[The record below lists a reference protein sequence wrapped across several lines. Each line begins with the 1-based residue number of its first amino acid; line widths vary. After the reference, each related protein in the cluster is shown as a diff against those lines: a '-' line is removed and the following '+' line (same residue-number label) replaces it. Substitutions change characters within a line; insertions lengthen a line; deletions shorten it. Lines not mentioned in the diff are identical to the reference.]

1 MSAYILEMKDVTKS
15 FPGVK
20 ALKHVNLQLRRG
32 EILGICGENGA
43 GKSTLMKVLSG
54 SFSHSEYEGEIIVDG
69 EVVRFSSV
77 ADAQKYGIEM
87 VYQEIN
93 VISMCTVA
101 ENMFVNNIPGK
112 GFMVDYRTLY
122 ANTRKMLE
130 KIGLDVQPQSP
141 MMLLNSGQMQMVSL
155 MRAYIKNPKVLV
167 LDEPTSALTDNEV
180 DVLMS
185 ILNELRDRGVSCIYI
200 SHKLEEVYR
209 ICDRVMVMRDG
220 ETINVHEIG
229 NVTTEL
235 LIEEMIGRK
244 VENLYPK
251 QKVEIGGEI
260 MRVEGVTI
268 PHPTIEG
275 RNIVEDVSFTL
286 HRGEVLGIGGL
297 VGSGRSEILE
307 TIFGIQRNGA
317 RKRIFIDGQE
327 VRIDSPSD
335 AMKAG
340 IGFITEERKKNG
352 IIWMLSIREN
362 ISAASLNELPGRL
375 FINRPEERK
384 RTQEIFDAL
393 HIKAPSVETPVVSL
407 SGGNQQKVVVGK
419 WLLKDPRILLV
430 DEPTRGID
438 VGAKAEIY
446 KLMNDLTEKGI
457 SIIMVSSD
465 MPELINM
472 SDRCLVISN
481 GRITGQFEGADITDE
496 NVMRAAIAQ

>member
-1 MSAYILEMKDVTKS
+1 MSAYILEMRDVTKS

-93 VISMCTVA
+93 VIPMCTVA

-167 LDEPTSALTDNEV
+167 LDKPTSALTDNEV

>member
-20 ALKHVNLQLRRG
+20 ALKHVNLQLKQG

-54 SFSHSEYEGEIIVDG
+54 SFSHNEYEGDIFVDG
-69 EVVRFSSV
+69 NLVRFSSV

-93 VISMCTVA
+93 VIPMCTVA

-112 GFMVDYRTLY
+112 GIMVDYRTLY
-122 ANTRKMLE
+122 ANTRRLLDR
-130 KIGLDVQPQSP
+130 IGLDVQPQSP

-155 MRAYIKNPKVLV
+155 MRAYTKDPKVLV
-167 LDEPTSALTDNEV
+167 LDEPTSALTENEV
-180 DVLMS
+180 DTLMS
-185 ILNELRDRGVSCIYI
+185 ILDELRDRGVSCIYI
-200 SHKLEEVYR
+200 SHKLEELYR

-220 ETINVHEIG
+220 ETINVHEISE
-229 NVTTEL
+229 VTTEI

-251 QKVEIGGEI
+251 QEVRIGGEI
-260 MRVEGVTI
+260 MRVEGITI

-275 RNIVEDVSFTL
+275 KNIVEDISFSL
-286 HRGEVLGIGGL
+286 RKGEILGIGGL

-307 TIFGIQRNGA
+307 TIFGVPRSGV
-317 RKRIFIDGQE
+317 RKRIFIDGRE
-327 VRIDSPSD
+327 VQINSPSD
-335 AMKAG
+335 AMAAG

-362 ISAASLNELPGRL
+362 ISAASLNELPGKL
-375 FINRPEERK
+375 FINRPVEK
-384 RTQEIFDAL
+384 QKAQGVFDAL
-393 HIKAPSVETPVVSL
+393 HIKAPSVETPVVAL

-481 GRITGQFEGADITDE
+481 GRITGQFEGQDITDE
-496 NVMRAAIAQ
+496 NIMRAAIAQ

>member
-93 VISMCTVA
+93 VIPMCTVA

-268 PHPTIEG
+268 RHPTIEG

>member
-93 VISMCTVA
+93 VIPMCTVA

-407 SGGNQQKVVVGK
+407 SGGNQQKVVIGK

>member
-93 VISMCTVA
+93 VIPMCTVA

>member
-54 SFSHSEYEGEIIVDG
+54 SFSHSEYEGEIVVDG
-69 EVVRFSSV
+69 ETVHFSSV

-93 VISMCTVA
+93 VIPMCTVA

-141 MMLLNSGQMQMVSL
+141 MMFLNSGQMQMVSL

-185 ILNELRDRGVSCIYI
+185 ILNELRDRGISCIYI

-229 NVTTEL
+229 SVTTEL

-251 QKVEIGGEI
+251 QKVEIGEEI
-260 MRVEGVTI
+260 MRVEGITI

-275 RNIVEDVSFTL
+275 KNIVEDVSFSL

-307 TIFGIQRNGA
+307 TIFGIQRSGM

-327 VRIDSPSD
+327 VQIDSPSD
-335 AMKAG
+335 AMNAG
-340 IGFITEERKKNG
+340 IGFITDERKKNG

-393 HIKAPSVETPVVSL
+393 HIKAPSLETPVVSL

-446 KLMNDLTEKGI
+446 KLMSDLTEKGI

-496 NVMRAAIAQ
+496 NIMRAAITQ